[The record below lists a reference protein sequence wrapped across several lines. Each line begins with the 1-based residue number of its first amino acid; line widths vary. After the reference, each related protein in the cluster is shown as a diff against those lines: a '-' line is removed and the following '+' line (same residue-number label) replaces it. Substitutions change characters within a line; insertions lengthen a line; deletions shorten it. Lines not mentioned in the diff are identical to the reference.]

1 MKPAFARRLLAALF
15 VFVAFGVA
23 CREGGVTGPDPIP
36 RGSGRLSV
44 VAMFELNTATNLV
57 IEVTAPDIPNALI
70 FNLEIVNGSA
80 TGSVTIPAGANRQI
94 LVRAFD
100 GRTETHRGSRVVT
113 IVEGTNPALSLQLL
127 PLAGTVPVT
136 VSFGVAVVS
145 VTPLLWSLP
154 VDSVVVFSA
163 TVMDATGAMQ
173 SSPVVRWASTDTR
186 KLTVDSLGRATAR
199 DTGTVTVVAVSGG
212 AAGRGTVT
220 VTPNAGATPPS
231 FTRTWVGGNGSGS
244 NQTSW
249 TNPNNWSPAAVPTAN
264 DSVVIGAAA
273 FQPAIPFVDTL
284 QVRDLTLLPDA
295 NLNMNGRLL
304 TVVGGT
310 LASLGGTINTS
321 SPGTFRI
328 VGNGRLR
335 GVIPAAVQAQG
346 GGTVTLADS
355 ARITSLV
362 VTGTSTVFELAG
374 RKLVI
379 TGTGTSLHVHTEGL
393 LRMNNAADTLDVM
406 GNIYIQSTAAAHA
419 GNLTAGTFIV
429 RGHIQDGNRYDA
441 SGTHRTVFLGAA
453 AAISSQSV
461 GGFDATA
468 RPSNTLQ
475 DVVVAGSAAWSN
487 CSSRIRVRGSF
498 TVSSATTVGSCT
510 SYTMQV
516 DGPVSTVAGSTLNV
530 YGLQLGD
537 TTGTQ
542 GVAGALGVEALTFTA
557 QNPKLR
563 VGLAYRTLN
572 FQRAVA
578 VVDSIRTTGLV
589 TISGVGSLLDVATP
603 GGRAATF
610 AGLTISDGASLAM
623 VQPSD
628 SLIVAGAFT
637 ANSSADL
644 STTLTAGTLRISGN
658 ISASNFGASG
668 THLTVLDGASATTW
682 QDIGSMDFNAR
693 PANAFRNLSIEHSGI
708 GVRNCFSNIR
718 VTGAFRVRGTSTYST
733 CSSYFTRVDS
743 LLATDVGTTVSAYGF
758 TLANANG
765 TTDVLGTWSVPYTD
779 FTLTNQPVRP
789 TLTYQN
795 IRFYASNTLPAGV
808 SAATSLLVDGTT
820 TVLTLSDGR
829 VTTAALTTQSG
840 GRFFMNTGD
849 TLRVTGAVNLNGA
862 QSTPSGG
869 VLEIEA
875 AFNGTGYSPTG
886 THELRLRGAGSH
898 GLSGFNERP
907 IPTLRVVSG
916 TAAVNFMN
924 LVVQDSLILDAG
936 ATMNTATSNFVV
948 VRGLL
953 QTATGSTMAPYGVSL
968 EGTATLQAVNGG
980 FSPTVLRVG
989 GTGTGPGTAL
999 RNASGIQYNNVEFY
1013 TSYALSDSLS
1023 VSGSVYATG
1032 AGVVLDLNGRKLRA
1046 PGGVNFDAN
1055 ASGRMAN
1062 VADSLI
1068 VGNGANATNSL
1079 LWDSGTSGTVSAGTI
1094 IVIGGSTSLT
1104 NFVGTGSN
1112 RVVFTDTSLTAATRT
1127 SVINGNPT
1135 FSRLVV
1141 RGQSQFMLQS
1151 NSSTITVTDSLH
1163 IETGR
1168 LGINFGTIVVDGGGQ
1183 GVLVM
1188 GPTAVFN
1195 TVSGG
1200 GNVNLYSTTG
1210 TSLVASGATFAP
1222 SITRFYA
1229 SNPAV
1234 NPVLDYQNV
1243 EFYGPVTFS
1252 GNTDIAGYLYAQNA
1266 GAGVALGGYRVNV
1279 GGYVDMGTSAYLV
1292 MTNAA
1297 DTLDVTGDLAI
1308 DGGVASNL
1316 SNGVVLFRGNTLTG
1330 TNYAASASHRT
1341 VFLGATGAP
1350 QNVNGSTTFGRL
1362 EVAGAR
1368 GFGTTGSTYTVL
1380 DSLVVSTAVP
1390 LVGSGTLNVNGPL
1403 VASSP
1408 ITVSIAN
1415 LVLFDTTGTHWLM
1428 PGTNFT
1434 SGRLYLRQTSGLP
1447 IRLRPGLGYNSLD
1460 IESPVTLEG
1469 AVSVAGNLEIGNGLN
1484 PSLTLAG
1491 QTITVSGRV
1500 DLLTNGRLIMTNA
1513 ADLLRTTGTD
1523 WVYFQTSA
1531 GTGSLTAGTLEVSGD
1546 FYPYSIG
1553 HAMSGTHRV
1562 VLTRGDAVTQIV
1574 QRSDTVPI
1582 ANLEIAGTGS
1592 RTIEM
1597 RSALRVAGSLAVT
1610 SPAVLTL
1617 TQNGGHALTING
1629 TFSAPATTTVTI
1641 PGTLRLDNAA
1651 GLSQVL
1657 GNASITTLQ
1666 YGGTAQNQVLPT
1678 ASRYSITNFDVL
1690 AGATSIMASTPNNSF
1705 RLGSGLNG
1713 SLTVNGT
1720 FSIPAANTLN
1730 VCGGLTG
1737 TSPGLISSGIGASPA
1752 IINLR
1757 LTQSGSLIN
1766 SSELPVTVNSNQS
1779 PAVTGC

>member
-145 VTPLLWSLP
+145 VTPLVWSLP
-154 VDSVVVFSA
+154 VDSTVVFSA

-220 VTPNAGATPPS
+220 ITPGSGTTPPS

-249 TNPNNWSPAAVPTAN
+249 VNPNNWSPAAVPTAN

-310 LASLGGTINTS
+310 LASVGGTINAS

-335 GVIPAAVQAQG
+335 GAIPAAVQVQG

-355 ARITSLV
+355 ARIVSLAV
-362 VTGTSTVFELAG
+362 SGTSSVFELAG
-374 RKLVI
+374 RKLTI

-393 LRMNNAADTLDVM
+393 LRMNNAADTLDAM

-429 RGHIQDGNRYDA
+429 RGNIQDGNRYDA
-441 SGTHRTVFLGAA
+441 SGTHRTVFLADAA
-453 AAISSQSV
+453 AMSSQSV

-468 RPSNTLQ
+468 RPTNTLQ
-475 DVVVAGSAAWSN
+475 DVVIAGSAAWSN

-498 TVSSATTVGSCT
+498 TIASATTATSCT

-516 DGPVSTVAGSTLNV
+516 DGVLTTVAGSTLSV
-530 YGLQLGD
+530 YGMQLGD
-537 TTGTQ
+537 TTGTRD
-542 GVAGALGVEALTFTA
+542 VSGALGVEVLTFTA
-557 QNPKLR
+557 QNPRLR
-563 VGLAYRTLN
+563 AGLAYRSLN

-578 VVDSIRTTGLV
+578 IVDSIRTTGPV

-603 GGRAATF
+603 AGRAATF
-610 AGLTISDGASLAM
+610 AGLNINDGASLAM

-628 SLIVAGAFT
+628 SLIVAGQLV

-644 STTLTAGTLRISGN
+644 STTLTAGTLRIAGNLSG
-658 ISASNFGASG
+658 SNFGASG
-668 THLTVLDGASATTW
+668 THLTVLDGASTTTW

-693 PANAFRNLSIEHSGI
+693 PANAFRNLLIDHTGI
-708 GVRNCFSNIR
+708 GVRNCFSNVR
-718 VTGAFRVRGTSTYST
+718 VTGAFRVKGTSTYST
-733 CSSYFTRVDS
+733 CTSNFTRVDS
-743 LLATDVGTTVSAYGF
+743 LLATEAGTTVNAYGF

-779 FTLTNQPVRP
+779 FTLANQPVRP

-795 IRFYASNTLPAGV
+795 LRFFASNTLPAGV
-808 SAATSLLVDGTT
+808 SAATSLLVDGST

-840 GRFFMNTGD
+840 ARFAMNAGD
-849 TLRVTGAVNLNGA
+849 TLRVTGAVNLNGG

-875 AFNGTGYSPTG
+875 AFNGTGYAPTG

-898 GLSGFNERP
+898 GLSGFHERP
-907 IPTLRVVSG
+907 IPILRVVSG
-916 TAAVNFMN
+916 TAAVNFMT
-924 LVVQDSLILDAG
+924 LVVQDSLILEAG
-936 ATMNTATSNFVV
+936 AAMNTATSNFVV

-980 FSPTVLRVG
+980 FSPTILRVG

-999 RNASGIQYNNVEFY
+999 RNATGIQYNNVEFY

-1055 ASGRMAN
+1055 ATGRMVN

-1068 VGNGANATNSL
+1068 VGNGANATSSL

-1094 IVIGGSTSLT
+1094 LIYGGTTTMSS
-1104 NFVGTGSN
+1104 FVATGTN
-1112 RVVFTDTSLTAATRT
+1112 RVIYTDTSFVLAAR
-1127 SVINGNPT
+1127 SSPINGTAT
-1135 FSRLVV
+1135 FRRLTI
-1141 RGQSQFMLQS
+1141 RGQAQYTVMANF
-1151 NSSTITVTDSLH
+1151 NTITVTDSLRV
-1163 IETGR
+1163 ES
-1168 LGINFGTIVVDGGGQ
+1168 GTFQLNSAAVVVDGSGQ
-1183 GVLVM
+1183 GVLYM
-1188 GPTAVFN
+1188 GPTAVL
-1195 TVSGG
+1195 TAPSSGSID
-1200 GNVNLYSTTG
+1200 LYSATG
-1210 TSLVASGATFAP
+1210 TSLVSPGATFTPAV
-1222 SITRFYA
+1222 TRFRA
-1229 SNPAV
+1229 A
-1234 NPVLDYQNV
+1234 NPVVKPSLGYQNV
-1243 EFYGPVTFS
+1243 EFYGPATFS
-1252 GNTDIAGYLYAQNA
+1252 GNTNISGYLSAQNT
-1266 GAGVALGGYRVNV
+1266 GAGIALGGYRVNV
-1279 GGYVDMGTSAYLV
+1279 GGYVDMNSSAFLV
-1292 MTNAA
+1292 MNGSA
-1297 DTLDVTGDLAI
+1297 DTLDVTGDLYV
-1308 DGGVASNL
+1308 DGGVASTL
-1316 SNGVVLFRGNTLTG
+1316 TAGVVLFRGSTLAG
-1330 TNYAASASHRT
+1330 TNYAASSPHRT
-1341 VFLGATGAP
+1341 VFLGSAGAP
-1350 QNVNGSTTFGRL
+1350 QNVNGNTTFGRL
-1362 EVAGAR
+1362 QVAGAR
-1368 GFGTTGSTYTVL
+1368 GFSANGSTYTVL

-1390 LVGSGTLNVNGPL
+1390 LVGSGTLTVNGPM
-1403 VASSP
+1403 VASWP
-1408 ITVSIAN
+1408 ITISIAN
-1415 LVLFDTTGTHWLM
+1415 LVLRDATGTQYLQ
-1428 PGTNFT
+1428 PGTNF
-1434 SGRLYLRQTSGLP
+1434 SAGRLYLRQTSGLSSA
-1447 IRLRPGLGYNSLD
+1447 LRPGLAYNSLD
-1460 IESPVTLEG
+1460 IESQVTLTG
-1469 AVSVAGNLEIGNGLN
+1469 NVSVAGNLEIGDGTN
-1484 PSLTLAG
+1484 PTLTLAG
-1491 QTITVSGRV
+1491 NTMTVAGQV
-1500 DLLTNGRLIMTNA
+1500 DVLNGGRLFMTNA
-1513 ADLLRTTGTD
+1513 ADVLRTTGTGYT
-1523 WVYFQTSA
+1523 YFQGSA
-1531 GTGSLTAGTLEVSGD
+1531 GTGSLTAGTLELSGND
-1546 FYPYSIG
+1546 FYPYSTG
-1553 HAMSGTHRV
+1553 HAMTGTHKV
-1562 VLTRGDAVTQIV
+1562 LLTRDDASPQRVT
-1574 QRSDTVPI
+1574 RSGVVPI
-1582 ANLEIAGTGS
+1582 ANLEIGGTGS
-1592 RTIEM
+1592 RTI
-1597 RSALRVAGSLAVT
+1597 SLNSEHAITGNLTVT
-1610 SPAVLTL
+1610 STANIAL
-1617 TQNGGHALTING
+1617 TQNGVHLLTVSG
-1629 TFSAPATTTVTI
+1629 TFSAPATTTVSI
-1641 PGTLRLDNAA
+1641 LGTLRLTSNS
-1651 GLSQVL
+1651 GLSQIL
-1657 GNASITTLQ
+1657 
-1666 YGGTAQNQVLPT
+1666 GTATIASLRFGGVSQNQILPT
-1678 ASRYSITNFDVL
+1678 DTRYVVSHFTLDS
-1690 AGATSIMASTPNNSF
+1690 AATATMASSPSTSY
-1705 RLGSGLNG
+1705 RLGSGSTG
-1713 SLTVNGT
+1713 SLTINGT
-1720 FSIPAANTLN
+1720 FSIPASNTLN

-1737 TSPGLISSGIGASPA
+1737 NSFGLIVSGIGAAPGV
-1752 IINLR
+1752 INLQ
-1757 LTQSGSLIN
+1757 TTISGSLVN
-1766 SSELPVTVNSNQS
+1766 SSELPVTVNTSQLS
-1779 PAVTGC
+1779 AVTGC